1 MKRTIGLQLLAGA
14 AILQISL
21 LTAIAQNTPADSP
34 AQEPGAEA
42 LKVGEKLTPP
52 PLGVTTERPA
62 DLLAKDLDGQNLKGR
77 GWSDKRMRYVD
88 ISEFAVPMQ
97 EPITAEKV
105 VEALNTA
112 NLAIYIVAM
121 QSFTEYMGQKAG
133 FEANLSWSGSPV
145 GREFKQAQD
154 GFQKDLETLEKE
166 LGMARSK
173 VQESE
178 AIMASASADEVTA
191 QKDLDRRIAEQQK
204 IVQDLNRKAQY
215 GPTTLDRARAAMDA
229 LVKKVDTNYNAAAL
243 QEVQKDRHAKAEEN
257 LGALNTQKGVIM
269 SDKLAAAKKDYENLQ
284 SQIKQLAQNV
294 TQKTEEAKK
303 YYEDYKEV
311 TLNSKHNYRAD
322 YDIVGLTPIKY
333 YYGIIEDGKGGAEL
347 QVAGA
352 FAWSPALERAT
363 RGILDTVDERSEAPK
378 YTERF
383 PPSEALTKPSAVA
396 LEDWIIEQKNHMDA
410 FGPARWY
417 VDDDGTRY
425 FLGCAYALVGQGAKF
440 NINLRDARTSAIR
453 NLGLCLNVKAQVQGT
468 KEDSS
473 IIGQKDNQAAGKFD
487 NMAKLAREGLDIASV
502 AREGQFTLP
511 LKGGQQSEP
520 IRWFVMKVSE
530 KSIRDAHKAV
540 LQQAENA
547 ARAHEAQY
555 KREGVRAAANAFVKE
570 KKDDT
575 SPKNQAYG
583 DTKREL
589 DSNYRPVSPAAKGQT
604 DSGGN
609 TVLIRPGTNAPASG
623 SVQPF
628 IKGDKSKVPDD
639 F

>member
-1 MKRTIGLQLLAGA
+1 
-14 AILQISL
+14 
-21 LTAIAQNTPADSP
+21 
-34 AQEPGAEA
+34 
-42 LKVGEKLTPP
+42 
-52 PLGVTTERPA
+52 
-62 DLLAKDLDGQNLKGR
+62 
-77 GWSDKRMRYVD
+77 
-88 ISEFAVPMQ
+88 
-97 EPITAEKV
+97 
-105 VEALNTA
+105 
-112 NLAIYIVAM
+112 
-121 QSFTEYMGQKAG
+121 
-133 FEANLSWSGSPV
+133 
-145 GREFKQAQD
+145 
-154 GFQKDLETLEKE
+154 
-166 LGMARSK
+166 
-173 VQESE
+173 
-178 AIMASASADEVTA
+178 
-191 QKDLDRRIAEQQK
+191 DLDRRITEQQK
-204 IVQDLNRKAQY
+204 IVQNLNRKAQY
-215 GPTTLDRARAAMDA
+215 GPTTLDRAKAAMDA
-229 LVKKVDTNYNAAAL
+229 LVKKADTNYNAAAL
-243 QEVQKDRHAKAEEN
+243 QDVQNDRHAKAEEN
-257 LGALNTQKGVIM
+257 LGSLKAHKGAIM

-284 SQIKQLAQNV
+284 SQIKQLAQDV
-294 TQKTEEAKK
+294 AQKTEEAKR
-303 YYEDYKEV
+303 YYEDYKEN
-311 TLNSKHNYRAD
+311 TLTSTHNYRAD
-322 YDIVGLTPIKY
+322 YNIVGLTPIKY

-363 RGILDTVDERSEAPK
+363 RGILDTVDERSETPQ

-383 PPSEALTKPSAVA
+383 PPSDALTKPGAVP

-425 FLGCAYALVGQGAKF
+425 FLGCAYALIGQGAKF

-468 KEDSS
+468 KEDSA
-473 IIGQKDNQAAGKFD
+473 IIGQKDTQTAGKFD

-520 IRWFVMKVSE
+520 IRWFVMKASE

-547 ARAHEAQY
+547 ARAHAARY

-575 SPKNQAYG
+575 SPSNQAYG
-583 DTKREL
+583 ATKREL
-589 DSNYRPVSPAAKGQT
+589 DSNYKPISPAAKGQT

-609 TVLIRPGTNAPASG
+609 TVLIRPGTNAPVNG